1 MFYYLIDYKW
11 DFLINCVHTDA
22 HEIKNDSTR
31 HEDIML
37 KYLILYE
44 QKTA

>member
-11 DFLINCVHTDA
+11 DFLINCVYIDVY
-22 HEIKNDSTR
+22 EIKNDLIR
-31 HEDIML
+31 YEDIML

-44 QKTA
+44 